1 MICIAARSFWTAK
14 TCTADVDCVNEGG
27 FSQFGD
33 VCIDVLGGG
42 NCAFLATSTSN
53 CTSTLNT
60 ATFSTFNVKK
70 YGSDERVDVCGK
82 PSRCDADRGSC
93 QNPCTSNTSCTPARG
108 GKTCN
113 VGLGK
118 CECGSDGDC
127 GPGAPTCN
135 LALKQC
141 ECASQSDCSADTGR
155 TLTCQ

>member
-1 MICIAARSFWTAK
+1 MICIATRSLWTAR

-33 VCIDVLGGG
+33 VCIDVVGGG

-118 CECGSDGDC
+118 CKRVTDRTSR
-127 GPGAPTCN
+127 PGTPPPN
-135 LALKQC
+135 LRLN
-141 ECASQSDCSADTGR
+141 SSH
-155 TLTCQ
+155 

>member
-1 MICIAARSFWTAK
+1 MICIATRSLWTAR

-33 VCIDVLGGG
+33 VCIDVVGGG

-82 PSRCDADRGSC
+82 PSRRDADRGSRP
-93 QNPCTSNTSCTPARG
+93 NPFTSHTSCTPARG
-108 GKTCN
+108 GNTSN
-113 VGLGK
+113 AGLGK
-118 CECGSDGDC
+118 GLCRSDGDS
-127 GPGAPTCN
+127 GPCAPAIN
-135 LALKQC
+135 LA
-141 ECASQSDCSADTGR
+141 
-155 TLTCQ
+155 